1 MRRPRCSACRRR
13 PSTGAGVSPAP
24 GYGVICE
31 TPRTS
36 RPRMQTESSVQLQTK
51 QRVRE
56 LFDEVVRLPRDARR
70 SWLSSLNGEHRDTI
84 AEVQS
89 LLDSFDDAGAFLG
102 EPQPVEDSIVEQP
115 GARIGQFV
123 IQRHI
128 GEGGF
133 GDVYLAEQHEPV
145 RRRVALKIIKPGM
158 DSREVLARF
167 RAERHTLAMLDHP
180 GIARIFDGGAT
191 AAGRPYYVMEL
202 VDGTRIT
209 RWCDERRLPI
219 ARRIELFLQVCD
231 AVQHAH
237 QRGVIHRDLKP

>member
-1 MRRPRCSACRRR
+1 MNN
-13 PSTGAGVSPAP
+13 
-24 GYGVICE
+24 
-31 TPRTS
+31 
-36 RPRMQTESSVQLQTK
+36 VQLPIN
-51 QRVRE
+51 QRVLE
-56 LFDEVVRLPRDARR
+56 LFDEVVLLPRDARR
-70 SWLSSLNGEHRDTI
+70 SWLSSLSGEQHSTI
-84 AEVQS
+84 EEVES
-89 LLDSFDDAGAFLG
+89 LLDSFDDAGAFLA
-102 EPQPVEDSIVEQP
+102 ERERSEDPTVEQP

-128 GEGGF
+128 GAGGF

-237 QRGVIHRDLKP
+237 QRGVIHRDLKPANVLVAESDGKALPKVIDFGVAKVLRGDETT